1 MLRSLSA
8 SVARGEDRH
17 MRACEMGCEATMTRA
32 KGGDGMTSL
41 AELIEKTLAKRR
53 SENEPLRIVQ
63 AGHPALRAHSK
74 DAARALDPELLGEF
88 IQALVVTMHEAPGV
102 GVAAPQ
108 VGVPIRLVV
117 MEDSVREEGE
127 ERDAGDALY
136 ERDNLPLMAV
146 IDPRYE
152 EVEGDDTV
160 TFGWE
165 GCLSVDGWRSLV
177 PRPKSVRV
185 FGTAILAG
193 GEVRE
198 LDEVWTGWSARIF
211 QHESD
216 HLDGILCHD
225 RGVERS
231 LVQDSYL
238 HRYTDLSAAVR
249 YLGLR
254 GDVANLEPGAVD
266 LHRTR
271 A

>member
-1 MLRSLSA
+1 MPRSLSA

-17 MRACEMGCEATMTRA
+17 MHACEMGCEATMTRA

-152 EVEGDDTV
+152 EVEGEDTV

>member
-1 MLRSLSA
+1 
-8 SVARGEDRH
+8 
-17 MRACEMGCEATMTRA
+17 MTRA

-88 IQALVVTMHEAPGV
+88 IQALVVTMYEAPGV

-152 EVEGDDTV
+152 EVEGEDTV

>member
-1 MLRSLSA
+1 
-8 SVARGEDRH
+8 
-17 MRACEMGCEATMTRA
+17 
-32 KGGDGMTSL
+32 MTSL
-41 AELIEKTLAKRR
+41 AELIEKTLAKRG
-53 SENEPLRIVQ
+53 SESEPLRIVQ
-63 AGHPALRAHSK
+63 AGHPALRARSK
-74 DAARALDPELLGEF
+74 NAARLLDPELLSAF
-88 IQALVVTMHEAPGV
+88 IDALVVTMHEAPGV

-117 MEDSVREEGE
+117 MEDRVHEEGE
-127 ERDAGDALY
+127 ERDADDDRY

-146 IDPRYE
+146 INPRYE
-152 EVEGDDTV
+152 EVEGEDTV

-185 FGTAILAG
+185 FGTAILAD

-198 LDEVWTGWSARIF
+198 LDEEWTGWSARIF

-225 RGVERS
+225 RGVDRS
-231 LVQDSYL
+231 FVQDSYL
-238 HRYTDLSAAVR
+238 HRYTDLSDAVR

-254 GDVANLEPGAVD
+254 GDVVNLEPGAVD

>member
-1 MLRSLSA
+1 
-8 SVARGEDRH
+8 
-17 MRACEMGCEATMTRA
+17 
-32 KGGDGMTSL
+32 MTSL
-41 AELIEKTLAKRR
+41 AQLIEKSLAKRS
-53 SENEPLRIVQ
+53 SENAPLRIVQ
-63 AGHPALRAHSK
+63 AGHPALRAKSK
-74 DAARALDPELLGEF
+74 GAAGSLDPELLAQF
-88 IQALVVTMHEAPGV
+88 IDALVVTMHDAPGV

-117 MEDSVREEGE
+117 MEDVVREEGE
-127 ERDAGDALY
+127 ERDADDELY
-136 ERDNLPLMAV
+136 DRDNLPLMAV
-146 IDPRYE
+146 INPRYE
-152 EVEGDDTV
+152 EIDGEDTV

-177 PRPKSVRV
+177 SRPKTVRV
-185 FGTAILAG
+185 RGTAIVAG
-193 GEVRE
+193 GGVRE
-198 LDEVWTGWSARIF
+198 LDEVWTGWRARIF

-231 LVQDSYL
+231 FVQDSYL
-238 HRYTDLSAAVR
+238 HRYTELSDAVR

>member
-1 MLRSLSA
+1 MPRSLSA

-17 MRACEMGCEATMTRA
+17 MHACERGCEATMTRA

-216 HLDGILCHD
+216 HLDGVLCHD

>member
-1 MLRSLSA
+1 
-8 SVARGEDRH
+8 
-17 MRACEMGCEATMTRA
+17 
-32 KGGDGMTSL
+32 MTSL
-41 AELIEKTLAKRR
+41 AQLIEKTLAKRS
-53 SENEPLRIVQ
+53 SENAPLRIVQ
-63 AGHPALRAHSK
+63 AGHPALRAKSK
-74 DAARALDPELLGEF
+74 DAAGSLDPELLAQF
-88 IQALVVTMHEAPGV
+88 IDALVVTMHDAPGV

-117 MEDSVREEGE
+117 MEDVVREEGE
-127 ERDAGDALY
+127 ERDADDELY
-136 ERDNLPLMAV
+136 DRDNLPLMAV
-146 IDPRYE
+146 INPRYE
-152 EVEGDDTV
+152 EIDGEDTV

-165 GCLSVDGWRSLV
+165 GCLSVEGWRSLV

-185 FGTAILAG
+185 RGTAIIAG

-198 LDEVWTGWSARIF
+198 LDEVWTGWRARIF

-231 LVQDSYL
+231 FVQDSYL
-238 HRYTDLSAAVR
+238 HRYTELSDAVR

-254 GDVANLEPGAVD
+254 GDVAKLEPGTVD

>member
-1 MLRSLSA
+1 MLRSSSA

-74 DAARALDPELLGEF
+74 DAARTLDPELLGEF

-117 MEDSVREEGE
+117 MEDFVREEGE

-185 FGTAILAG
+185 FGTAILDG